1 MLPVTTD
8 CPFLPVQGPLTTE
21 KSTAWFTPT
30 PLFSSLNPF
39 FRKPAHVSFI
49 IHVCGFQGLSEAFF
63 FYILSMDER
72 FSYLFIMS
80 SVALFC
86 SNIHSSIQVKSNF
99 CRSKRRADRRN
110 QSWLFRKKP
119 LCSLLNQ
126 LVTFHYDKLNRI
138 NKTSNELFN
147 SKYNRGTCPNA
158 AGFWKALEMNGGHYS
173 VCKLADVCIMLN
185 ACWRQLSC
193 DITLQITQR
202 HHCEC
207 VFMYCLLCK
216 DQRKSTR
223 QFFKRLFGG
232 FIVHF
237 SWSHH
242 KAFNSNLSTAVMNR

>member
-30 PLFSSLNPF
+30 PLFSPLNPF

-49 IHVCGFQGLSEAFF
+49 IHIYGFQGLSGFCFF
-63 FYILSMDER
+63 CFFNTLSMDER
-72 FSYLFIMS
+72 FFYLFIMS

-86 SNIHSSIQVKSNF
+86 SSIHSSIQVKSNF
-99 CRSKRRADRRN
+99 FHSKRRADRRN

-158 AGFWKALEMNGGHYS
+158 AGFWIALEMNGGHYS
-173 VCKLADVCIMLN
+173 VCKLVDVCIVECMLEVAFMWHHAAN
-185 ACWRQLSC
+185 YTEASLRVCLCAACFVKTRESQHVSSLKG
-193 DITLQITQR
+193 
-202 HHCEC
+202 
-207 VFMYCLLCK
+207 CL
-216 DQRKSTR
+216 
-223 QFFKRLFGG
+223 G
-232 FIVHF
+232 V
-237 SWSHH
+237 
-242 KAFNSNLSTAVMNR
+242 